1 MDNYI
6 YEDHPRMPEYRF
18 GLKRLDQY
26 LKIHAKRVPDK
37 VCVNYYGTDIIWS
50 KMDEYVDKM
59 ATYLASIG
67 VKKGDV
73 VCIFMQSCPQF
84 MIAFYATQRLGATVA
99 PCSPM
104 FKEWELEYE
113 VNEVSAKVIVA
124 NTYLYP
130 IVKNIMATST
140 LEHVILTSIN
150 DFVPEEPAYPF
161 NFNEPEPEDLGD
173 SKLMLDIFENG
184 NVDVPEVETDMEDIG
199 LLIFTSGS
207 TGLPKGAM
215 LTYMAALYKA
225 VVTATCYH
233 TTEYTKYL
241 CSQPVYHIAG
251 MVFMNCHI
259 YLGSTM
265 YMITKIEA
273 ETLLKAID
281 KYKCDYW
288 YGSALMNKQ
297 MVEFPGVEKYDLT
310 SLRQTVTTSFGIQL
324 TEELA
329 NQWGEITK
337 GGTLVEWAYGLSESH
352 TMDTGTPMGKPKY
365 GTCGRVVFDDME
377 IKVVDDQGN
386 EVPRGEI
393 GEIIEKHPAIFKGYL
408 NNPEATA
415 VTLRDG
421 WLWTGDT
428 GKMDE
433 EGYLSFLGR
442 KKEMIKTSG
451 FSVFP
456 EEIEMYVCRHEAVAQ
471 AIVIGK
477 PDPKRGELIKAFVKL
492 KDEYKG
498 KVTEEE
504 LLEWSK
510 DKMAAYKRP
519 REIEFRDSLPATG
532 TGKLL
537 RRVLREEEAKKM
549 ETADK

>member
-37 VCVNYYGTDIIWS
+37 VCVNYYGTDITWS

-329 NQWGEITK
+329 NQWAELTK

-377 IKVVDDQGN
+377 IKVVDEEGN

>member
-37 VCVNYYGTDIIWS
+37 VCVNYYGTDITWS

-329 NQWGEITK
+329 NQWAELTK

-377 IKVVDDQGN
+377 IKVVDEEGN

-519 REIEFRDSLPATG
+519 RG
-532 TGKLL
+532 N
-537 RRVLREEEAKKM
+537 
-549 ETADK
+549 